1 MGFGGAAPVYAQLA
15 ASRYSHRVVGCYARP
30 LGDNGGELPSADIMA
45 QRLSQ
50 PTSNILIAC
59 DRSASMLIPD
69 WMQELPLWLQAIVE
83 PLFIAFLMFIVVYVM
98 GFAGDFLDGQ
108 SERDRN

>member
-1 MGFGGAAPVYAQLA
+1 
-15 ASRYSHRVVGCYARP
+15 
-30 LGDNGGELPSADIMA
+30 
-45 QRLSQ
+45 
-50 PTSNILIAC
+50 
-59 DRSASMLIPD
+59 MLIPD

-83 PLFIAFLMFIVVYVM
+83 PLFIAFLMFVVVYVM